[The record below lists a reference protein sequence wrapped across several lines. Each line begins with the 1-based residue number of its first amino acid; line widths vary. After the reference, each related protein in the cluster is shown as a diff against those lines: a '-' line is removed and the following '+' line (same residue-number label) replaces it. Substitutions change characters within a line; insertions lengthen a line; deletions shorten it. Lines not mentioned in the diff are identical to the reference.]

1 MVVGA
6 GGIAMYKRGDL
17 GQVARALRVLDVLR
31 GFKLGRWVTEV
42 GNEIGVSERTVRRDI
57 AELQDAGF
65 DIEVDKRDGRVIATL
80 AAERNYSSVSIT
92 KRERF
97 TLFAVRRV
105 FDVYKGTPF
114 LEDVRSVLSKLAQR
128 MSEKERAEHATFGD
142 RFVYLPDHGTKS
154 YTEKDDIFDAIQ
166 TGIMSRKLVRYR
178 YSDALSRERVGYLAP
193 FGMVMHRNG
202 LYAIGARLKHVDSDV
217 ATAPRGMFALERFA
231 EAEHLRAHEFTV
243 PTDFRM
249 EDVLHGAFGP
259 HLGDKGGPHEVTV
272 EFSAAKAIFV
282 SSRTWHPTQQIE
294 TLSDG
299 RVRLTFRAPHLAP
312 VVSWILEWGPH
323 ARAVASDDL
332 VAQVRSELK
341 LALQQYE

>member
-1 MVVGA
+1 
-6 GGIAMYKRGDL
+6 MYRRGDI

-65 DIEVDKRDGRVIATL
+65 DIEVSKRDGKVVATL
-80 AAERNYSSVSIT
+80 ADERNHSTVAIT

-105 FDVYKGTPF
+105 FDVFKGTPY

-154 YTEKDDIFDAIQ
+154 YADKEDIFDAIQ
-166 TGIMSRKLVRYR
+166 TGVLSRKIVRYR
-178 YSDALSRERVGYLAP
+178 YSDARGRERGGYLAP
-193 FGMVMHRNG
+193 FGLVMHRNG
-202 LYAIGARLKHVDSDV
+202 LYAIGARLKDVDSDV
-217 ATAPRGMFALERFA
+217 ATSPRGMFALERFA

-243 PTDFRM
+243 PPDFRM
-249 EDVLHGAFGP
+249 DDVLHGAFGP
-259 HLGDKGGPHEVTV
+259 HLGDAGGPYEVTV
-272 EFSAAKAIFV
+272 EFSAVKAIFV
-282 SSRTWHPTQQIE
+282 SSRTWHPTQEID

-299 RVRLTFRAPHLAP
+299 RVRVTFRVPNLVP

-323 ARAVASDDL
+323 ARALAPAEL
-332 VAQVRSELK
+332 VAQVKGEL
-341 LALQQYE
+341 LGALQNYD